1 MDDLARH
8 RLCRLL
14 EPLHDELR
22 AFAHR
27 LCRSA
32 AEGDDLFQ
40 DAAMRALV
48 KLDGLRDDG
57 AFRFWFYRVLLSVH
71 RNRTRRPFWSRL
83 VPLADDISA
92 NDAVAPADMGG
103 AERMRAALAALSPVQ
118 REAIVLH
125 ELQGL
130 TVEEVAGAQGVSA
143 SAVKSR
149 LSRGRTR
156 LRSIYRKRF
165 AVVAD
170 AEARASSDI

>member
-1 MDDLARH
+1 
-8 RLCRLL
+8 
-14 EPLHDELR
+14 
-22 AFAHR
+22 
-27 LCRSA
+27 
-32 AEGDDLFQ
+32 
-40 DAAMRALV
+40 
-48 KLDGLRDDG
+48 
-57 AFRFWFYRVLLSVH
+57 
-71 RNRTRRPFWSRL
+71 
-83 VPLADDISA
+83 
-92 NDAVAPADMGG
+92 MGG